1 MEREKHLKR
10 KLKQKT
16 ALRCTCKHKAQSG
29 KHALF
34 STQKAHDEK
43 CLLFATQLGIRKWA
57 GQNVGVTEDD
67 LDFLDQ
73 RELLAKRQ
81 KRQ

>member
-1 MEREKHLKR
+1 MKR
-10 KLKQKT
+10 QRCI
-16 ALRCTCKHKAQSG
+16 ALAKKAHNR

-43 CLLFATQLGIRKWA
+43 CLSFSTQLGIRKWA

-67 LDFLDQ
+67 LDFLEQ
-73 RELLAKRQ
+73 RDLLAKRQ

>member
-1 MEREKHLKR
+1 MEREKRLKK
-10 KLKQKT
+10 KLKEKR
-16 ALRCTCKHKAQSG
+16 ALHCTCKKKARDG

-43 CLLFATQLGIRKWA
+43 CSLFSTQLGIRKWA